1 MIATGNHN
9 FERFAALCNTLPGE
23 AGGYEPPLRVQW
35 AYHPI
40 KKRRPGGRTGAALW
54 QTVASR
60 GDICLPKKRI
70 DNRDK
75 KSKRKSSKQRKEYGS
90 IRVVSRRLHELK
102 IYERIVNRMS
112 DVGVANLATRA
123 AKPPWLP

>member
-1 MIATGNHN
+1 MSRPYGCSGLT
-9 FERFAALCNTLPGE
+9 T
-23 AGGYEPPLRVQW
+23 
-35 AYHPI
+35 PI

-75 KSKRKSSKQRKEYGS
+75 KSKRKSSKQRKEYGP
-90 IRVVSRRLHELK
+90 I
-102 IYERIVNRMS
+102 
-112 DVGVANLATRA
+112 RA
-123 AKPPWLP
+123 AYVPLDSNFPGVLY